1 MYIQNHFKMNVFVSF
16 FFQDVSLL
24 AEFVVDRII
33 ALSQVTW
40 SSGYGYSEAN
50 VPKSLKLSRPAQ
62 SR

>member
-33 ALSQVTW
+33 ALSHHV
-40 SSGYGYSEAN
+40 EK
-50 VPKSLKLSRPAQ
+50 VL
-62 SR
+62 